1 MLIIQQYPTES
12 NQALD
17 ITFNESGWFNA
28 TEAAKKF
35 GKRPTDWLRLPE
47 TEKYLAA
54 LCKRSEV
61 RKSHFTKT
69 LKGNSKLFTQGTWLH
84 PKLAIRFAQWL
95 NTDFAVWCDEQIDM
109 LIRGTHPIYDKRRA
123 RDEAASSYKVMSSI
137 LQLKRQHEG
146 KESKPCHFMN
156 EAKLVNWVHSGEFG
170 SLNREAMTADELKL
184 LAKLEEQN
192 TIFIGL
198 GMDYETRKMALYGFA
213 QMYRNKATPKLKAAN
228 CAALPMGRTA

>member
-28 TEAAKKF
+28 TEVAKKF
-35 GKRPTDWLRLPE
+35 GKRLDHWLK
-47 TEKYLAA
+47 TEDTKQYLQA
-54 LCKRSEV
+54 LAEISNTSEKGYLKTKR
-61 RKSHFTKT
+61 
-69 LKGNSKLFTQGTWLH
+69 GNSGGTWFH
-84 PKLAIRFAQWL
+84 PDLAVPFARWL
-95 NTDFAVWCDEQIDM
+95 NKRFGVWCDQQIKA
-109 LIRGTHPIYDKRRA
+109 LLNGTHAIYDKRRA

-170 SLNREAMTADELKL
+170 SLNRESMTADELKL

-198 GMDYETRKMALYGFA
+198 GMDYETRKLALYGFA
-213 QMYRNKATPKLKAAN
+213 QMYRNKANPKLKAAN